1 MARIFYVH
9 WNEQEAGNAVGALR
23 AGGHTVRAETASG
36 KSAWE
41 ALKADPPDVLVVCLD
56 RLPSHGR
63 RTAAVTTESARLRTL
78 PMVFVGGEPDKV
90 AAAKSQ
96 FPRAAFCGS
105 DQLLQTIERV
115 TGNSGEV
122 PPGRACGAPPAQG
135 RTRKSGAG
143 RPRMDRPGPKKS
155 ARRSRRTA

>member
-96 FPRAAFCGS
+96 FP
-105 DQLLQTIERV
+105 
-115 TGNSGEV
+115 
-122 PPGRACGAPPAQG
+122 PGRACGAPPAQG